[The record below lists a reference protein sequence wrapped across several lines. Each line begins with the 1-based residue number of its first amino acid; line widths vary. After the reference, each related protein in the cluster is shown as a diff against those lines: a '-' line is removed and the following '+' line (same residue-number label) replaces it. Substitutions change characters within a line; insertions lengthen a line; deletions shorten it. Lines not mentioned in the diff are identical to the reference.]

1 MSNALENIGNRADQ
15 MEESI
20 SEFKDRNLEMTKEEE
35 KELSLKNMKELYR
48 TDYTGK
54 SRIRIMDN
62 PEVQREKK
70 NREPIQRNNF
80 ENFPNL
86 GQGLDIRV

>member
-35 KELSLKNMKELYR
+35 KELSLKNMKEL
-48 TDYTGK
+48 
-54 SRIRIMDN
+54 
-62 PEVQREKK
+62 
-70 NREPIQRNNF
+70 
-80 ENFPNL
+80 
-86 GQGLDIRV
+86 